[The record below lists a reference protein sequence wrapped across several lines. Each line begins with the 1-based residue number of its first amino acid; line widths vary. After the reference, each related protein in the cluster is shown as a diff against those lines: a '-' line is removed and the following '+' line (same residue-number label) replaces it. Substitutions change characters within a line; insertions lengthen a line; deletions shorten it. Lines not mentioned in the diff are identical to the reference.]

1 MFLQNDYLSLVNQKK
16 TVSKQ
21 VLSCNLFYFLI
32 IKFQNI
38 LQKRLKKYKRTKQRK
53 KAFKIVSVSYSYF

>member
-53 KAFKIVSVSYSYF
+53 KSI